1 MTFRGW
7 PAAAVEFFEGLEA
20 DNTRSYWH
28 ARKPVYDDMVR
39 GPMEALIAELEPEF
53 GTGRVSRPNRDTR
66 FSADKSPY
74 KTAIAASFA
83 RGGYVQ
89 FSADGLGVGSGM
101 WMMASDQLDRYRR
114 AVADNRSGSALER
127 LVAGMEKAGV
137 RVSGHEQLKTAPKGY
152 PKEHPR
158 IELLRYKGLVAWNDW
173 PVGAWLRTAK
183 AKDRVITTL
192 RAAKPLNAWLD
203 KHVGS
208 SSEAAP

>member
-53 GTGRVSRPNRDTR
+53 GTGRVFRPNRDTR

-89 FSADGLGVGSGM
+89 FSADGLGVGRM
-101 WMMASDQLDRYRR
+101 VRIHAAVHERR
-114 AVADNRSGSALER
+114 PADLQRP
-127 LVAGMEKAGV
+127 AGG
-137 RVSGHEQLKTAPKGY
+137 RRP
-152 PKEHPR
+152 P
-158 IELLRYKGLVAWNDW
+158 
-173 PVGAWLRTAK
+173 
-183 AKDRVITTL
+183 
-192 RAAKPLNAWLD
+192 
-203 KHVGS
+203 
-208 SSEAAP
+208 